1 MKEVLKGI
9 ISSISLIHND
19 KEYLDIL
26 EEHGISVDDIFD
38 TSYKSL
44 HDDKQNLKMDSIAI
58 AKDLKVAIEEA
69 NVIIAL

>member
-19 KEYLDIL
+19 KEYLSIL
-26 EEHGISVDDIFD
+26 EENGISVDDIFD

-44 HDDKQNLKMDSIAI
+44 HDDKKSFQKDLSSI
-58 AKDLKVAIEEA
+58 AKDFHKAIHEAKVT
-69 NVIIAL
+69 LSL